1 MAKNQLSIWTVYERP
16 LDHPE
21 KFVARRWIATQ
32 QPSPTDDVLFADDL
46 DSLRKMMP
54 SGLVKMQRQ
63 QGDDPVIVETW
74 I

>member
-1 MAKNQLSIWTVYERP
+1 MANQLSIWTVYERP
-16 LDHPE
+16 LDHPGQ
-21 KFVARRWIATQ
+21 FVARRWVATP

-54 SGLVKMQRQ
+54 PGLVHMPRRP
-63 QGDDPVIVETW
+63 GDDPVIAETW